1 MATTATRTKGGEH
14 KQKELKE
21 KAVAF
26 YTQYN
31 VPAALEKLLNEMFVA
46 APQDVYGYMV
56 SHGEERAG
64 GVVACR
70 ATVCGCGVSCS
81 VCV

>member
-1 MATTATRTKGGEH
+1 MATTATRSKGEL
-14 KQKELKE
+14 KQRELKE

-26 YTQYN
+26 YAQHN

-56 SHGEERAG
+56 SRSEEQVRRGIA
-64 GVVACR
+64 
-70 ATVCGCGVSCS
+70 
-81 VCV
+81 

>member
-1 MATTATRTKGGEH
+1 MATTAARSKGEH

-26 YTQYN
+26 YTQHN
-31 VPAALEKLLNEMFVA
+31 VPAVLEKLLNEMFVA

-56 SHGEERAG
+56 SRGEEQAG
-64 GVVACR
+64 TVAARC
-70 ATVCGCGVSCS
+70 ATTCGCGLSCS
-81 VCV
+81 DCVW